1 MNLKELEYE
10 FTNFSNIGVNSFG
23 ENITHKHVVNTSL
36 IEDELNSNID
46 YHYKTPHIEKYKYDG
61 NKREIED
68 INVISVADNE
78 KNRFIWSEIGQIVHS
93 NRKPEYSLSSILRRT
108 NLLGEDECDN
118 IENKNIKYDNGVNN
132 VENFEVNGSKNLVES
147 NKYLNNNSKTPELL
161 QVTDIIKNVHRE
173 EIKIYLDEIFFLR
186 SQIINMSNN
195 NNNNMTHDESYKIN
209 VGVNTFDKNEL
220 SLNKLIPVII
230 KCVNTN
236 KLALENVIKI
246 EIIKDYI
253 LNDKEKNEYITKIEN
268 LNVEIQRQLEQR
280 NEQYASVS
288 HEYLKQ
294 KSLLIKEIENSK
306 KEKEKIN
313 NLQEQIKKL
322 NETLYKKEDLLSIE
336 LDRIKKETTIMHGKF
351 TQLDCI
357 LTTTDTILSEIN
369 DYLINHKN
377 NVECIR
383 LFDYVKSLILKFYGE
398 NNEIESKVCKN
409 ILELC
414 SSIENIL
421 TNCIKLVQKQ
431 KNTKL
436 CNNYTQTN
444 NLQEIN
450 INIKQQKLK
459 SIFIQSICSNNDSN
473 DIEAPINVNNSFTCN
488 YNNNYYLKP
497 SIIDSKHNSD
507 TDRTFYSERTL
518 DYSSNVTSTRLRNE
532 INVLKN
538 QLGASKQKYK
548 LKELENERLLQEIS
562 YLKNKLVRN
571 KAYYSHNKMYIN
583 DEYGGENIFIN
594 SADVKSEYKNYYT
607 ALGKNNNYSRRYES
621 PKLKKIVSCDN
632 NWDEIF
638 HVIQQLK
645 DS

>member
-1 MNLKELEYE
+1 MNQKELEYE
-10 FTNFSNIGVNSFG
+10 FTNFSNIGVSSFG
-23 ENITHKHVVNTSL
+23 ENITHKHAVNTSL

-186 SQIINMSNN
+186 SQIINMSS
-195 NNNNMTHDESYKIN
+195 NNNMTHEESYKIN
-209 VGVNTFDKNEL
+209 VGVNTFEKNEL
-220 SLNKLIPVII
+220 TLNKLIPVII

-246 EIIKDYI
+246 EIIQDYI

-268 LNVEIQRQLEQR
+268 LNVEIQKQLEQK

-294 KSLLIKEIENSK
+294 KSLLIKE
-306 KEKEKIN
+306 KEKIN
-313 NLQEQIKKL
+313 ILQEQIEKL
-322 NETLYKKEDLLSIE
+322 NEALYKKEDSLSIE
-336 LDRIKKETTIMHGKF
+336 LGRIKEETTIMHGKF
-351 TQLDCI
+351 AQLDCI
-357 LTTTDTILSEIN
+357 LATTDTILSEIN
-369 DYLINHKN
+369 YYLINNKN

-398 NNEIESKVCKN
+398 NNEIEYKVCKS

-444 NLQEIN
+444 NLQKIS

-459 SIFIQSICSNNDSN
+459 SIFIQSIGSNNDSN

-488 YNNNYYLKP
+488 YNGNYHSKP
-497 SIIDSKHNSD
+497 SNIDSKHNSD
-507 TDRTFYSERTL
+507 TDRMFYSERTL

-532 INVLKN
+532 INILKN

-571 KAYYSHNKMYIN
+571 KASYSHNKMSIN
-583 DEYGGENIFIN
+583 NEYGGENIFIN
-594 SADVKSEYKNYYT
+594 SADVKSEYKNYHT
-607 ALGKNNNYSRRYES
+607 ALGKNYSRRYES
-621 PKLKKIVSCDN
+621 PKLKKTVSCDN

-645 DS
+645 DL